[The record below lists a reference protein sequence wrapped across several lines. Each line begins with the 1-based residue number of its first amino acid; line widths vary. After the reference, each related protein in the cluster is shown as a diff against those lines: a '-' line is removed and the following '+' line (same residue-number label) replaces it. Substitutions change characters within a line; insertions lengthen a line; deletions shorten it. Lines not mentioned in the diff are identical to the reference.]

1 DAPSN
6 ATGEFTA
13 RVRIPADFAGDVWA
27 EAYYPDGVE
36 KDTNP
41 ISLATNTAIA
51 DQPPSAPGNAAE
63 GSAPKDKPKPAA
75 PAPIDKS
82 ALSDEITGGKIE
94 RASFQNGRPDIRVDV
109 NVPAFQLCFWQ
120 NGKLVNTYEI
130 AVGRKDFPI
139 DISNRKIRQIVFN
152 PEWVPPDSS
161 WVAMDPKVMPGEHIS
176 ATDSR
181 NPLGKIK
188 IPLGDGYLIHQA
200 RKEADIGHLVS
211 HGCIR
216 MQQTDLIDLA
226 QKIIS
231 AESAPVSQDQ
241 IQQALGGSD
250 RLVVRLERPVPI
262 SIRYDTI
269 VVQQG
274 I

>member
-1 DAPSN
+1 MIACERQETGPAPAVGDASAVAPTIGASPIVDDKGQWKIVSADYVTVTVKAPAAQRAKILYRPVTADDQYIELKNFDAPSN

-51 DQPPSAPGNAAE
+51 DQPPSRPGSAAE

-130 AVGRKDFPI
+130 AVGRKD
-139 DISNRKIRQIVFN
+139 
-152 PEWVPPDSS
+152 
-161 WVAMDPKVMPGEHIS
+161 
-176 ATDSR
+176 
-181 NPLGKIK
+181 
-188 IPLGDGYLIHQA
+188 
-200 RKEADIGHLVS
+200 
-211 HGCIR
+211 
-216 MQQTDLIDLA
+216 
-226 QKIIS
+226 
-231 AESAPVSQDQ
+231 
-241 IQQALGGSD
+241 
-250 RLVVRLERPVPI
+250 
-262 SIRYDTI
+262 
-269 VVQQG
+269 
-274 I
+274 